1 MKKIKLTTFSILL
14 TLGMANAQ
22 QQIAN
27 GGFEL
32 WDTLGNYSQP
42 KNWYTLNPLTVF
54 GFEPS
59 TTITTDAHS
68 GTYAVVLE
76 SKSNTFTDY
85 TGLLC
90 SGPILDGNNDP
101 DFEHLNIKFNGRP
114 THARFYYKSLPVK
127 NDTCA
132 FIMVLLK
139 WNPVLSK
146 NDTLAQATFSMG
158 DSVGSYTLANVP
170 FEYYSTAT
178 PDSAYYIMSS
188 SIDGLNPLAG
198 SKLIVD
204 DLELVYS
211 ASGIVNFDKKLEATV
226 YPNPSNNVLNIDFE
240 NDKMRNIEI
249 YNSQGKI
256 LLSKQLF
263 YSHNLIELDTFEAG
277 IYFISIRGENNEEKQ
292 VKLIIQ
298 N

>member
-1 MKKIKLTTFSILL
+1 MKKIKLTVFSILL

-32 WDTLGNYSQP
+32 WDTIANYSQP
-42 KNWYTLNPLTVF
+42 ENWYTLNPLSVF

-59 TTITTDAHS
+59 TTITTDAQS
-68 GTYAVVLE
+68 GNYAVVLE
-76 SKSNTFTDY
+76 SKGNTFTDY

-90 SGPILDGNNDP
+90 SGPILDANNDP
-101 DFEHLNIKFNGRP
+101 DFEHMNIKFNGRP
-114 THARFYYKSLPVK
+114 THARFYYKSLPEL
-127 NDTCA
+127 NDTCV

-139 WNPVLSK
+139 WNAVLGK
-146 NDTLAQATFSMG
+146 NDTLAQASFSMG

-170 FEYYSTAT
+170 FEYYSMAT
-178 PDSAYYIMSS
+178 PDSAYYIFSS
-188 SIDGLNPLAG
+188 SIDGFNPVVG
-198 SKLIVD
+198 SKFIVD
-204 DLELVYS
+204 DFELVYS
-211 ASGIVNFDKKLEATV
+211 PSGIVNFDKKLEASV
-226 YPNPSNNVLNIDFE
+226 YPNPSYNVLNIDFE
-240 NDKMRNIEI
+240 NEKMRNIDI
-249 YNSQGKI
+249 YNSQGK
-256 LLSKQLF
+256 LLFSKQLF
-263 YSHNLIELDTFEAG
+263 YAHNLVELDTFETG